1 MTTVQLTQLC
11 EQVAELCR
19 KVGRFQLEELAHF
32 GRERIEYKGLHDL
45 VSYVD
50 RESEQA
56 LVQGLSIL
64 LPEAGFLTEEGTVQ
78 SEATAWR
85 WIVDPLDGTT
95 NFIHGLPFFS
105 ISIALMLHD
114 TLQLGVVYEVSR
126 GECFTAVKGGGAFL
140 NGAAIR
146 VSAVPTMNESLLATG
161 FPYYNFDKMPA
172 YLEVLRKCMQGS
184 QGMRR
189 LGSAALDLAY
199 VAAGR
204 FEAYFEYNLKPWD
217 VAAGALLVLE
227 AGGCVADF
235 HGGREYIYGH
245 EILAGNPLVF
255 AELEVILKEHF
266 VR

>member
-1 MTTVQLTQLC
+1 MTTTELQQLSTA
-11 EQVAELCR
+11 VAELCR
-19 KVGRFQLEELAHF
+19 KVGQFQLNELQAF

-56 LVQGLSIL
+56 LVAALEVL
-64 LPEAGFLTEEGTVQ
+64 LPEAGFLTEEGTVVQ
-78 SEATAWR
+78 EDKAWR
-85 WIVDPLDGTT
+85 WIIDPLDGTT

-105 ISIALMLHD
+105 ISIALIHGD
-114 TLQLGVVYEVSR
+114 TLQMGVVYEVSR
-126 GECFTAVKGGGAFL
+126 GECFTAVKGCGAFL
-140 NGAAIR
+140 NDKPIH
-146 VSAVPTMNESLLATG
+146 VSKVPTMHESLLATG

-172 YLEVLRKCMQGS
+172 YLEVLRQCMQGS

-217 VAAGALLVLE
+217 VAAGALLVQE
-227 AGGCVADF
+227 AGGLVTDF
-235 HGGREYIYGH
+235 NGGNKYLYGL
-245 EILAGNPLVF
+245 EILAGTPPVY
-255 AELEVILKEHF
+255 AELLDILRKQF
-266 VR
+266 PA